1 MALVLYIFL
10 SVAFNLEAPEA
21 GLVLLPYLT
30 SRQEVLITTTN

>member
-1 MALVLYIFL
+1 MLYLFL

-30 SRQEVLITTTN
+30 SRQEVQLCNT

>member
-21 GLVLLPYLT
+21 GLVLLPYLS
-30 SRQEVLITTTN
+30 SRQEVQLIST

>member
-30 SRQEVLITTTN
+30 SRQEVTYVTPN

>member
-1 MALVLYIFL
+1 MTFILYVFL

-30 SRQEVLITTTN
+30 AKQEVNVITP

>member
-1 MALVLYIFL
+1 MSLLLYVFL

-30 SRQEVLITTTN
+30 GKQEVLIQTTN